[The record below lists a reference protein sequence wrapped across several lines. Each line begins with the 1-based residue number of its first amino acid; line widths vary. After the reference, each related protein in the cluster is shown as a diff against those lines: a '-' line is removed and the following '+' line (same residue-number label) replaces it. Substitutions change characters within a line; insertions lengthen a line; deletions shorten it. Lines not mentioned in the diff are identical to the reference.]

1 MNKEAVIALFLYF
14 LFTASDAVTV
24 QKRGA
29 VSCPVLWSSFFF
41 FFQDAKEP
49 STVEEVFLSQLDKAA
64 SSVDGPAYRQCREG
78 GWLDLGK

>member
-1 MNKEAVIALFLYF
+1 MVKF
-14 LFTASDAVTV
+14 
-24 QKRGA
+24 
-29 VSCPVLWSSFFF
+29 CF

-78 GWLDLGK
+78 RWLDLGK